1 MNCLEFRRRKLA
13 DPRRLNPEAAAHLA
27 ACAACRDFAIEV
39 NENEE
44 RLAAALHVPVPEGLA
59 DRVILARKAGA
70 RFAPRLWALAA
81 SVVLSFGI
89 GAHQWRDYRSPD
101 YARLAI
107 EHLLEEPESL
117 TDMRI
122 ADPEL
127 LRQVVHNFG
136 GTLEALPGR
145 VRFMRLCP
153 VPEGTGW
160 HIVFETEYGLA
171 TLILVPR
178 RMQAEVAHATVA
190 GWNALARPAGQGHYA
205 VIASSP
211 EALAKVDALLRQRLR
226 WRS

>member
-13 DPRRLNPEAAAHLA
+13 DPRRLSPEAAAHLA
-27 ACAACRDFAIEV
+27 ACAACRDFTIEV

-59 DRVILARKAGA
+59 DRIILSRKTAA

-81 SVVLSFGI
+81 SVVLSFGM
-89 GAHQWRDYRSPD
+89 GWNWWKDYRSPD

-107 EHLLEEPESL
+107 EHVMEEPEAL
-117 TDMRI
+117 MTTRI

-136 GTLEALPGR
+136 GSLEALPGR
-145 VRFMRLCP
+145 VRFMKLCP

-160 HIVFETEYGLA
+160 HIVFETDHGLA
-171 TLILVPR
+171 TLILIPR
-178 RMQAEVAHATVA
+178 RMQAELELATVG
-190 GWNALARPAGQGHYA
+190 GWSALARPAGQGHYA

-211 EALAKVDALLRQRLR
+211 EALAKMDALIRQGLR